1 MICSYSM
8 TNSICLINVYM
19 IVSSSTEW
27 ESCIGVVDLVSI
39 NNGDF
44 TMWYILS
51 VEDAVI
57 IMLKYIDGFGYK
69 WSGKTIYLKSWQT

>member
-1 MICSYSM
+1 
-8 TNSICLINVYM
+8 M

-27 ESCIGVVDLVSI
+27 ESCIGVVDLVNI

-57 IMLKYIDGFGYK
+57 IMLKYIDGCGYK